1 MITDRE
7 GWIVQ
12 KVGDTIS
19 EHVPLEEVRIE
30 DVDCL
35 DPPDGWNPDV
45 PGAEPVPP
53 PVLIEEEGR
62 FSLLVNHDSFWRARA
77 AGMLSIRALVVRNPM
92 HIPPAHKA
100 VKNSL
105 EEALLF
111 DGLLRTAIV
120 PNRSR
125 LAELLD
131 FSRARITQVLNVL
144 KLPLAIRRELLVT
157 GSISEF
163 HLRPLIKMDDEK
175 RQVAS
180 FRKLLADGLTGR
192 QMALFAA
199 SGDEGEVQAGV
210 DLESL
215 MAQPVLVT
223 PPGPAEH
230 AADPQAGPKGSP
242 APQESPASAEAE
254 SAPEDV
260 GRAEHDAPSGG
271 DRTKA
276 PRQAAKPDQTLS
288 DTPSSAERA
297 LYMRA
302 KGLLEVLGTL
312 REKGWEEKAT
322 RNGATREEMVFLEGV
337 SLLRKGQYE
346 KAAETLTNASHLS
359 RGNAAVFFFL
369 GRSYNLLEKLSSA
382 EEYLRAA
389 CEHVPDDPD
398 ILSELAIVLEKQKR
412 YTEASSFYKRAS
424 AIRNPPAQAKGRR
437 Q

>member
-1 MITDRE
+1 M
-7 GWIVQ
+7 VQ
-12 KVGDTIS
+12 KAGDTLS

-35 DPPDGWNPDV
+35 DPPEDWNPDT

-62 FSLLVNHDSFWRARA
+62 FSLLVNHDSFWRARS
-77 AGMLSIRALVVRNPM
+77 AGMLSIRALVVRNPV
-92 HIPPAHKA
+92 HIPLAHKA

-175 RQVAS
+175 RQIAS

-199 SGDEGEVQAGV
+199 SGEEGEEQGQAGV
-210 DLESL
+210 DIESL

-223 PPGPAEH
+223 PPGPLEPSVDESARPDGSSPPLEGSAGAPAAASPEEGGREH
-230 AADPQAGPKGSP
+230 AAQEHE
-242 APQESPASAEAE
+242 APVQE
-254 SAPEDV
+254 
-260 GRAEHDAPSGG
+260 
-271 DRTKA
+271 RTKI
-276 PRQAAKPDQTLS
+276 PRQGSKPEQPRGEP
-288 DTPSSAERA
+288 PSTAERA

-302 KGLLEVLGTL
+302 RGLLEVLGTL
-312 REKGWEEKAT
+312 RENGWEEKAT

-424 AIRNPPAQAKGRR
+424 AIRTPAQAKGRR

>member
-1 MITDRE
+1 MTDRE

-35 DPPDGWNPDV
+35 DPPDGWNPDT
-45 PGAEPVPP
+45 PGVEPVPP

-77 AGMLSIRALVVRNPM
+77 AGMLSTRALVVRNPV
-92 HIPPAHKA
+92 HIPMAHKA

-175 RQVAS
+175 RQLAS

-199 SGDEGEVQAGV
+199 SGEDGEGTAGV

-230 AADPQAGPKGSP
+230 PGDAQGGQAASTAPLESVAGVETEAVPDDGNREEHE
-242 APQESPASAEAE
+242 AQERS
-254 SAPEDV
+254 
-260 GRAEHDAPSGG
+260 
-271 DRTKA
+271 KA
-276 PRQAAKPDQTLS
+276 PRQGAKPEQNRS
-288 DTPSSAERA
+288 EPPSSAERA

-302 KGLLEVLGTL
+302 RGLLEVLGTL

>member
-1 MITDRE
+1 M
-7 GWIVQ
+7 Q
-12 KVGDTIS
+12 KAVEPLS
-19 EHVPLEEVRIE
+19 EHIPLEEVKIE
-30 DVDCL
+30 EIDSL
-35 DPPDGWNPDV
+35 DPPEGWSPES
-45 PGAEPVPP
+45 PGVEPVPP
-53 PVLIEEEGR
+53 PVLIEEDGR

-77 AGMLSIRALVVRNPM
+77 SGMLSIRAMVVRNPI
-92 HIPPAHKA
+92 HIPMAHKS
-100 VKNSL
+100 VRNSL

-111 DGLLRTAIV
+111 DGLLRTSIV

-144 KLPLAIRRELLVT
+144 KLPLPIRRELLVT
-157 GSISEF
+157 GNISEF

-175 RQVAS
+175 RQLSS
-180 FRKLLADGLTGR
+180 FRKLIADGLTGR

-199 SGDEGEVQAGV
+199 SGEEPVEETPV
-210 DLESL
+210 DLDRL
-215 MAQPVLVT
+215 MAEPVLVT
-223 PPGPAEH
+223 PEPPSAEARRESASAVESPGPGE
-230 AADPQAGPKGSP
+230 DAG
-242 APQESPASAEAE
+242 PASAPPE
-254 SAPEDV
+254 SAPTTAEPPTERTQ
-260 GRAEHDAPSGG
+260 GQQEKTKQPRSAQRADP
-271 DRTKA
+271 DKA
-276 PRQAAKPDQTLS
+276 
-288 DTPSSAERA
+288 DTPPSTVERA
-297 LYMRA
+297 LFMRA
-302 KGLLEVLGTL
+302 KGLLEILGTL

-424 AIRNPPAQAKGRR
+424 AIRNPPAPAKGRR